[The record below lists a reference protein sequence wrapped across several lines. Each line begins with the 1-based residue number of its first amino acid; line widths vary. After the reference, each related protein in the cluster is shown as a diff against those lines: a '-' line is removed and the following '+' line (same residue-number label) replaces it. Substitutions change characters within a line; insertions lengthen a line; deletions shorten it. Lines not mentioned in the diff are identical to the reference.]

1 MDRSLTWQ
9 SGKPSVGD
17 DCVMSRADRS
27 DIAVLLS
34 PRSSNFIARAV
45 KFNEADNEKYENFC
59 TQIEEFAI
67 VGRVFWNTFHLLAR
81 TPAVIF

>member
-1 MDRSLTWQ
+1 MILYIQ
-9 SGKPSVGD
+9 
-17 DCVMSRADRS
+17 
-27 DIAVLLS
+27 LLS

-81 TPAVIF
+81 FEILHFRLKFSLKKKKKLYEFFRTPAVIF